1 MFKTSERYQIA
12 YFKST
17 INSKHKYQKQTNTAF
32 KKNIKEKIYRHIR
45 IEIQKAND
53 KYLESRQSQG
63 WIKTKRHII
72 IKEAIVRLAINF
84 F

>member
-12 YFKST
+12 YLKST

-32 KKNIKEKIYRHIR
+32 KKNIKEKIYKHVR
-45 IEIQKAND
+45 IEIQKT
-53 KYLESRQSQG
+53 KYLKSRQSQG

>member
-12 YFKST
+12 YLKNT

-32 KKNIKEKIYRHIR
+32 KKNIKEKIYKHVR
-45 IEIQKAND
+45 IEIQKT
-53 KYLESRQSQG
+53 KYLKSRQSQG